1 MPPDELT
8 LQNGEPQVDVEP
20 REPQTDQPPPEP
32 KPKPVDAE
40 PPPDHPRF
48 KEIYGKMKHYE
59 RQLAETDDKYKALLE
74 HNEKLN
80 QSIGVLVDKMD
91 VQQRPDP
98 VSEPEKYEAWIIQ
111 RAKRELEREFKP
123 EPKIAVPEPTYNR
136 PEPQINAERQEQIRY
151 QIAAMEAAYD
161 DYTDMVSL
169 AERDMGNDP
178 VLRNEIWSAPN
189 PAKKA
194 YQYAKQ
200 KLERAQQEKQQMNTQ
215 TFTESPSQG
224 QPPPTQGLDEEQRRA
239 AQKLGIGEEAYSKQ
253 IQAMK
258 KAGIYRG

>member
-8 LQNGEPQVDVEP
+8 LQSDETQSDAESTPEEQPPAPKPEPE
-20 REPQTDQPPPEP
+20 PPPE
-32 KPKPVDAE
+32 
-40 PPPDHPRF
+40 HPRF
-48 KEIYGKMKHYE
+48 KEIYGKMKHWE
-59 RQLAETDDKYKALLE
+59 RQFAEADEKYKALLE

-98 VSEPEKYEAWIIQ
+98 VSEPEQYEQWLIQ
-111 RAKRELEREFKP
+111 RAKREIEREFRA
-123 EPKIAVPEPTYNR
+123 EPKQPEIPTYEQPKQPAQDDAR
-136 PEPQINAERQEQIRY
+136 LDQIRF

-161 DYTDMVSL
+161 DYADMIRLSDQ
-169 AERDMGNDP
+169 DMANDP

-189 PAKKA
+189 PPKRA

-200 KLERAQQEKQQMNTQ
+200 KLERAKQEKQQMNTQ

-224 QPPPTQGLDEEQRRA
+224 QATQPTSLSEDQRRVA
-239 AQKLGIGEEAYSKQ
+239 SKLGISEDAYAKQ
-253 IQAMK
+253 ISAMI
-258 KAGIYRG
+258 KAGVYRG

>member
-1 MPPDELT
+1 MPDELT
-8 LQNGEPQVDVEP
+8 PQ
-20 REPQTDQPPPEP
+20 PEP
-32 KPKPVDAE
+32 KQELQPDQPEPQPVPESEPDQPE
-40 PPPDHPRF
+40 PDGPPPGHHRF
-48 KEIYGKMKHYE
+48 KEVYGKMKHYE
-59 RQLAETDDKYKALLE
+59 RQFADADEKYKALLE
-74 HNEKLN
+74 HNQKLSESVN
-80 QSIGVLVDKMD
+80 VLIDKMD

-111 RAKRELEREFKP
+111 RAKRELEKEFKP
-123 EPKIAVPEPTYNR
+123 EPKIPTPEPTYNR

-224 QPPPTQGLDEEQRRA
+224 QPPSTQGLDEEQRRA
-239 AQKLGIGEEAYSKQ
+239 AQKLGIGEEAYAKQ